1 MPRRYTITNVTEAG
15 SGVQSFRDAISDRQ
29 SANGSANKGYSSD
42 ARMRNM
48 FPRSPLYALQG
59 NQIDNQII
67 NIFKEETLN
76 RNSQISTDFTGTE
89 PNSTAYIKFNHPQAV
104 GIDMND
110 MNLPLATT
118 SADKPYAGYPNLQV
132 KGINPLTPRDSSEDG
147 LLRPRTIEDGGFGTK
162 NYLKNYPSKD
172 VRLTIGEYF
181 VSTRNGNDQIQQSV
195 ENEQI
200 GRFKSIGNSTMT
212 YSNPGDEAKPQ
223 QVLSKD
229 INNFNP
235 INSNNS

>member
-1 MPRRYTITNVTEAG
+1 MARRYTITNVTEVG
-15 SGVQSFRDAISDRQ
+15 SGVQSFRSEIKNRQ
-29 SANGSANKGYSSD
+29 EINGSPNKGFSND
-42 ARMRNM
+42 QTMRNM

-110 MNLPLATT
+110 MHMPLATT
-118 SADKPYAGYPNLQV
+118 SVDKPYAGYPNLQV
-132 KGINPLTPRDSSEDG
+132 KGINPLTPRDSIEDG

-162 NYLKNYPSKD
+162 NFLKNYPSKD

-181 VSTRNGNDQIQQSV
+181 VSTRNGNDQIQQPV
-195 ENEQI
+195 ANEQI

-235 INSNNS
+235 INSNS